1 MRFFLFF
8 LTACFLFVTVGCSEN
23 VPLGGKVVYS
33 DDGSPLTVG
42 EVCLETESF
51 TARGALGSDGT
62 YTIGSLAE
70 TDGLPPGTYR
80 VSIFGATRTE
90 MGNNGM
96 PISIPLIDRKYFR
109 GATSGLT
116 VEAKAGN
123 RRFDFEVDRYVPP
136 SRK

>member
-1 MRFFLFF
+1 MRYSCFSLA
-8 LTACFLFVTVGCSEN
+8 ACFFFVVAGCSQN

-33 DDGSPLTVG
+33 DDDSPLTVG
-42 EVCLETESF
+42 EVCLETENF

-62 YTIGSLAE
+62 YTIGSLKD
-70 TDGLPPGTYR
+70 TDGLPPGTYL

-90 MGNNGM
+90 MGADGM
-96 PISIPLIDRKYFR
+96 PISIPLIDRKFFR

-123 RRFDFEVDRYVPP
+123 RRFDFKVDRYVP
-136 SRK
+136 